1 MKKIR
6 IWNIVCAV
14 LWVIQLA
21 AEAAAFSAAAWLNML
36 PVKYLAALAG
46 ILAGLW
52 LIVGAVMLLRRKQGK
67 YESHKKD
74 SPCLARRI
82 IGVIL
87 SVVVTAACAA
97 VSVILWDVQNT
108 VSDIAGDSQIDGVT
122 MAVYVLAGDPAES
135 IRDAA
140 EYTFAVVGGYESER
154 TEILVNRICEELDEE
169 PAVSRFASITAM
181 IDSFYDGEIGAVIL
195 NSAYVELLEDEEL
208 YTDFSE
214 KSRILYSM
222 VVSDRD
228 LEALMAEQTISTE
241 TESAEETEGISEKG
255 ITGKPFIV
263 YVSGSDT
270 RSNYLTTS
278 RSDVNILMVVN
289 PVTKQVLLVNT
300 PRDYYIDF
308 PSGNG
313 AKDKLTHCGM
323 YGISCS
329 IEALE
334 TLYHTSVDYYGQIN
348 FTGFKTLIDAIDG
361 IEVYSDVAFSS
372 SVTSHSFSEGYNNLN
387 GSQALA
393 FARERKHLPGGDNS
407 RGKNQM
413 KVITAVIQK
422 LTSGTTIITNYS
434 AIMDSIEGM
443 FQTDLTTRDIS
454 DLVKMQLDDMASW
467 NIMSY
472 AVTGVGGSGKTY
484 SMPGVYSYV
493 MFPDQSTV
501 DYGRHLIECVLV
513 GQTLSGEDLTCPE
526 GYVYEPT
533 IPSIEESTETQREP
547 DIDRDL
553 VVYE

>member
-1 MKKIR
+1 MKKNK

-14 LWVIQLA
+14 LWGIQLA
-21 AEAAAFSAAAWLNML
+21 AEAAAFAAAAWLNML
-36 PVKYLAALAG
+36 PEKYLAALAG
-46 ILAGLW
+46 VLVILW

-87 SVVVTAACAA
+87 CVAVTAACAA
-97 VSVILWDVQNT
+97 AGVILWDVQNT
-108 VSDIAGDSQIDGVT
+108 VSDIAGDSQENGVT
-122 MAVYVLAGDPAES
+122 MAVYVLAEDSAES
-135 IRDAA
+135 IRDTAA
-140 EYTFAVVGGYESER
+140 YTFAAVGGYESER
-154 TEILVNRICEELDEE
+154 TEVLLNRLCEELDEE

-195 NSAYVELLEDEEL
+195 NSAYTELLEDEEL

-214 KSRILYSM
+214 KTRILYS
-222 VVSDRD
+222 VAVTDRD
-228 LEALMAEQTISTE
+228 LEALMAEQTIAA
-241 TESAEETEGISEKG
+241 ESEPAEESEGSLEVG

-263 YVSGSDT
+263 YISGSDT
-270 RSNYLTTS
+270 RANYLTTS

-308 PSGNG
+308 PSVSG

-334 TLYHTSVDYYGQIN
+334 NLYHTSVDYYGQIN
-348 FTGFKTLIDAIDG
+348 FTGFKTLIDAIG
-361 IEVYSDVAFSS
+361 GVEVYSDVAFSS
-372 SVTSHSFSEGYNNLN
+372 SVTSYSFSEGYNSLN

-422 LTSGTTIITNYS
+422 MTSGTTIIANYS
-434 AIMDSIEGM
+434 AIMDSIQGM
-443 FQTDLTTRDIS
+443 FQTDLTTEEIS
-454 DLVKMQLDDMASW
+454 ELVKMQLNDMASW
-467 NIMSY
+467 NILSY
-472 AVTGVGGSGKTY
+472 AVTGEGGSGKTY
-484 SMPGVYSYV
+484 SMAGLYSYV
-493 MFPDQSTV
+493 MYPDQSTV
-501 DYGRHLIECVLV
+501 DYGRHLIECVLA
-513 GQTLSGEDLTCPE
+513 GQTLSEEDLTCPE
-526 GYVYEPT
+526 GYVYELRVPGK
-533 IPSIEESTETQREP
+533 EESSETQREP